1 MKTKFL
7 IGAFAFL
14 MALGFTACDDSSSA
28 DDNSG
33 TQTPTQPGNGGDG
46 GNSGK
51 DNSNLG
57 DICGAKP
64 EAGCNFK
71 KEDKVW
77 KFVYKDWNY
86 IDIYTWTDDST
97 VEFKECMNAYHM
109 DRNDSTYTNVTRDE
123 MFEKVMA
130 DCETFADTEGG
141 N

>member
-1 MKTKFL
+1 MKSKFL
-7 IGAFAFL
+7 VEACAL
-14 MALGFTACDDSSSA
+14 VMALGFTACDDSSSA
-28 DDNSG
+28 SSDPGTTTTEPGGSDNA
-33 TQTPTQPGNGGDG
+33 
-46 GNSGK
+46 K
-51 DNSNLG
+51 DNANPG

-77 KFVYKDWNY
+77 KFIYKDWNY

-97 VEFKECMNAYHM
+97 VEFKECMNSYHM

-130 DCETFADTEGG
+130 DCESFADTEGG

>member
-1 MKTKFL
+1 MKSKFL
-7 IGAFAFL
+7 VGACAL
-14 MALGFTACDDSSSA
+14 VMALGFIACDDSSSA
-28 DDNSG
+28 SSDPGTTTTEPGGSDNA
-33 TQTPTQPGNGGDG
+33 
-46 GNSGK
+46 K
-51 DNSNLG
+51 DNANPG

-77 KFVYKDWNY
+77 KFIYKDWNY

-130 DCETFADTEGG
+130 DCESFADTEGG

>member
-1 MKTKFL
+1 MKSKFL
-7 IGAFAFL
+7 VGACAL
-14 MALGFTACDDSSSA
+14 VVALGFIACDDSSSA
-28 DDNSG
+28 SSDTGTTTTEPGGSDNA
-33 TQTPTQPGNGGDG
+33 
-46 GNSGK
+46 K
-51 DNSNLG
+51 DNANPG

-77 KFVYKDWNY
+77 KFIYKDWNC

-130 DCETFADTEGG
+130 DCESFADTEGG

>member
-1 MKTKFL
+1 
-7 IGAFAFL
+7 
-14 MALGFTACDDSSSA
+14 MALGFTACDDSSSTSS
-28 DDNSG
+28 DTGTTTTEPGGSDNA
-33 TQTPTQPGNGGDG
+33 
-46 GNSGK
+46 K
-51 DNSNLG
+51 DNANPG

-77 KFVYKDWNY
+77 KFIYKDWNY

-130 DCETFADTEGG
+130 DCESFADTEGG

>member
-1 MKTKFL
+1 MKSKFL
-7 IGAFAFL
+7 VGACAL
-14 MALGFTACDDSSSA
+14 VMALGFTACDNSSSA
-28 DDNSG
+28 SSDTGTTTTEPGGSDNA
-33 TQTPTQPGNGGDG
+33 
-46 GNSGK
+46 K
-51 DNSNLG
+51 DSANPG

-77 KFVYKDWNY
+77 KFIYKDWNY

-130 DCETFADTEGG
+130 DCESFADTEGG

>member
-1 MKTKFL
+1 MKSKFL
-7 IGAFAFL
+7 VGACTFV

-33 TQTPTQPGNGGDG
+33 TQTPTQPV
-46 GNSGK
+46 
-51 DNSNLG
+51 
-57 DICGAKP
+57 CGAKP

-77 KFVYKDWNY
+77 KFIYKDWNY

>member
-1 MKTKFL
+1 MKSKFL
-7 IGAFAFL
+7 VGACAL
-14 MALGFTACDDSSSA
+14 VMALGFTACDDSSSA
-28 DDNSG
+28 SSDTG
-33 TQTPTQPGNGGDG
+33 TTTTEPGDG
-46 GNSGK
+46 DKGNDK
-51 DNSNLG
+51 NADKPG

-77 KFVYKDWNY
+77 KFIYKDWNY

-130 DCETFADTEGG
+130 DCESFADTEGG

>member
-1 MKTKFL
+1 MKSKFL
-7 IGAFAFL
+7 VGACTL
-14 MALGFTACDDSSSA
+14 VMALGFTACDDSSSA
-28 DDNSG
+28 SSDTGTTTTEPGGSDNA
-33 TQTPTQPGNGGDG
+33 
-46 GNSGK
+46 K
-51 DNSNLG
+51 DNANPG

-77 KFVYKDWNY
+77 KFIYKDWNY

-130 DCETFADTEGG
+130 DCESFADTEGG

>member
-1 MKTKFL
+1 MKSKFL
-7 IGAFAFL
+7 VGACAL
-14 MALGFTACDDSSSA
+14 VVALGFIACDDSSSA
-28 DDNSG
+28 SSDTGTTTTEPGGSDNA
-33 TQTPTQPGNGGDG
+33 
-46 GNSGK
+46 K
-51 DNSNLG
+51 DNANPG

-64 EAGCNFK
+64 EAGCNVE

-77 KFVYKDWNY
+77 KFIYKDWNC

-130 DCETFADTEGG
+130 DCESFADTEGG

>member
-1 MKTKFL
+1 MKSKFL
-7 IGAFAFL
+7 VGACAFV

-28 DDNSG
+28 SSDTGTTTTEPGGSDNA
-33 TQTPTQPGNGGDG
+33 
-46 GNSGK
+46 K
-51 DNSNLG
+51 DNANPG

-77 KFVYKDWNY
+77 KFIYKDWNY

-130 DCETFADTEGG
+130 DCESFADTEGG

>member
-1 MKTKFL
+1 MKSKFL
-7 IGAFAFL
+7 VGACAL
-14 MALGFTACDDSSSA
+14 VMALGFIACDDSSSA
-28 DDNSG
+28 SSDPGTTTTEPGGSDNA
-33 TQTPTQPGNGGDG
+33 
-46 GNSGK
+46 K
-51 DNSNLG
+51 DNANPG

-77 KFVYKDWNY
+77 KFIYKDWNY

-97 VEFKECMNAYHM
+97 VEFKECMKSYHM

-130 DCETFADTEGG
+130 DCESFADTEGG

>member
-1 MKTKFL
+1 MKSKFL
-7 IGAFAFL
+7 VGACAL
-14 MALGFTACDDSSSA
+14 VMALGFIACDDSSSA
-28 DDNSG
+28 SSDPGTTTTEPGGSDNA
-33 TQTPTQPGNGGDG
+33 
-46 GNSGK
+46 K
-51 DNSNLG
+51 DNANPG

-77 KFVYKDWNY
+77 KFIYKDWNY

-97 VEFKECMNAYHM
+97 VEFKECMKSYHM

-130 DCETFADTEGG
+130 GCESFADTEGG

>member
-28 DDNSG
+28 SSESG
-33 TQTPTQPGNGGDG
+33 TQTPAEPNGGNGGND
-46 GNSGK
+46 SSK
-51 DNSNLG
+51 DNAKPG

-71 KEDKVW
+71 KEDNVW
-77 KFVYKDWNY
+77 KFVYKDWSY

-97 VEFKECMNAYHM
+97 VEFKECMNSFHM
-109 DRNDSTYTNVTRDE
+109 DRNDSTYANVTRDE

-130 DCETFADTEGG
+130 DCKSFADTEGG

>member
-1 MKTKFL
+1 MKSKFL
-7 IGAFAFL
+7 VGACAL
-14 MALGFTACDDSSSA
+14 VMALGFIACDDSSSA

-33 TQTPTQPGNGGDG
+33 TQTPTQPGNGGNG
-46 GNSGK
+46 GNGGNADK
-51 DNSNLG
+51 PG

-71 KEDKVW
+71 KEDNVW
-77 KFVYKDWNY
+77 KFIYKDWNY

-130 DCETFADTEGG
+130 DCESFADTEGG

>member
-1 MKTKFL
+1 MKSKFL
-7 IGAFAFL
+7 VGACALVMAF
-14 MALGFTACDDSSSA
+14 GFTACDDSSSA

-33 TQTPTQPGNGGDG
+33 TQTPTQPGNGGNG
-46 GNSGK
+46 GNGG
-51 DNSNLG
+51 NAANPG

-77 KFVYKDWNY
+77 KFIYKDWNY
-86 IDIYTWTDDST
+86 IDIYTWIDDST

-109 DRNDSTYTNVTRDE
+109 DRNDSTYTNVTHDE

-130 DCETFADTEGG
+130 DCESFADTEGE

>member
-1 MKTKFL
+1 
-7 IGAFAFL
+7 
-14 MALGFTACDDSSSA
+14 MALGFTACDDSSSTSS
-28 DDNSG
+28 DTGTTTTEPGGSDNA
-33 TQTPTQPGNGGDG
+33 
-46 GNSGK
+46 K
-51 DNSNLG
+51 DNANPG

-71 KEDKVW
+71 KEDNVW
-77 KFVYKDWNY
+77 KFIYKDWNY

-130 DCETFADTEGG
+130 DCESFADTEGG

>member
-1 MKTKFL
+1 MKSKFL
-7 IGAFAFL
+7 VGACAL
-14 MALGFTACDDSSSA
+14 VVALGFIACDDSSSA
-28 DDNSG
+28 SSDTGTTTTEPGGSDNA
-33 TQTPTQPGNGGDG
+33 
-46 GNSGK
+46 K
-51 DNSNLG
+51 DNANPG

-77 KFVYKDWNY
+77 KFIYKDWNY

-97 VEFKECMNAYHM
+97 VEFKECMKSYHM

-130 DCETFADTEGG
+130 GCESFADTEGG

>member
-1 MKTKFL
+1 MKSKFL
-7 IGAFAFL
+7 VGACAL
-14 MALGFTACDDSSSA
+14 VMALGFTACDDSSSA
-28 DDNSG
+28 SSDTGTTTTEPGGSDNA
-33 TQTPTQPGNGGDG
+33 
-46 GNSGK
+46 K
-51 DNSNLG
+51 DNANPG
-57 DICGAKP
+57 DICGARP

-77 KFVYKDWNY
+77 KFIYKDWNY

-130 DCETFADTEGG
+130 GCESFADTEGG

>member
-1 MKTKFL
+1 MKSKL
-7 IGAFAFL
+7 LVGACAL
-14 MALGFTACDDSSSA
+14 VMALGFIACDDSSSA
-28 DDNSG
+28 SSDPGTTTTEPGGSDNA
-33 TQTPTQPGNGGDG
+33 
-46 GNSGK
+46 K
-51 DNSNLG
+51 DNANPG

-77 KFVYKDWNY
+77 KFIYKDWNY

-97 VEFKECMNAYHM
+97 VEFKECMKSYHM

-130 DCETFADTEGG
+130 GCESFADTEGG

>member
-1 MKTKFL
+1 MKSKFL
-7 IGAFAFL
+7 VGACAL
-14 MALGFTACDDSSSA
+14 VVALGFIACDDSSSA
-28 DDNSG
+28 SSDTGTTTTEPGGSDNA
-33 TQTPTQPGNGGDG
+33 
-46 GNSGK
+46 K
-51 DNSNLG
+51 DNDNPG

-77 KFVYKDWNY
+77 KFIYKDWNY

-130 DCETFADTEGG
+130 DCESFADTEGG